1 MISSAAALTVS
12 KSQKLEKHRAIYSLK
27 SGGVNKKLL
36 FLSFDLLR
44 ADCRNILENP
54 IHSNV
59 NLKSKCVWLGAVS
72 DKLIINYKN

>member
-44 ADCRNILENP
+44 ADFKYIFQKP
-54 IHSNV
+54 HSNV